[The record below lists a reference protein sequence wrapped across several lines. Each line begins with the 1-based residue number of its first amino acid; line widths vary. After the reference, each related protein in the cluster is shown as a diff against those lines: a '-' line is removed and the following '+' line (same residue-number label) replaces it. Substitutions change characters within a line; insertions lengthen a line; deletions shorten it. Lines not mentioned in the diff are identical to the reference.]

1 MAIWERLILDV
12 TASRCNVDFT
22 FIFGILKAADGGRNR
37 PTIKCLILLNKNAF
51 WAISGDSNESE
62 ILHIHDA
69 GFFLESI
76 QNRFWIFCK
85 IIMCEGFCRLT
96 GLKSD

>member
-22 FIFGILKAADGGRNR
+22 FIFGILKAADGGGNR

-51 WAISGDSNESE
+51 RAILGDSNESE

-69 GFFLESI
+69 GFFW
-76 QNRFWIFCK
+76 RAFK
-85 IIMCEGFCRLT
+85 IAFEYFV
-96 GLKSD
+96 KSLCVRAFVA

>member
-22 FIFGILKAADGGRNR
+22 FIFGILKAADGGGNR

-51 WAISGDSNESE
+51 RAILGDSNESE

-69 GFFLESI
+69 AYFFGEHSKSFL
-76 QNRFWIFCK
+76 NIFVNSLCVRA
-85 IIMCEGFCRLT
+85 FVA
-96 GLKSD
+96 